1 MTEYTKFH
9 TVEAHEVKPGN
20 ILIEAPSETW
30 SGGHFQAAHLVT
42 EEDININEIVCV
54 STSQAH
60 KPLNLTE
67 TPVAIIKEGGAD
79 GSWEQVAKAV
89 EAVVKY
95 SEEMFNIT
103 SKIYSLKGRLHD
115 IKSWRE
121 NFAPSVPLAYGE
133 YESLVASHA
142 KLLDTMETAIE
153 YADKYF
159 IPASQYVYSTE
170 LGGNHHRWRHD

>member
-67 TPVAIIKEGGAD
+67 TPVAIIIRKGALM
-79 GSWEQVAKAV
+79 GVGNK
-89 EAVVKY
+89 
-95 SEEMFNIT
+95 
-103 SKIYSLKGRLHD
+103 SLKQL
-115 IKSWRE
+115 KQ
-121 NFAPSVPLAYGE
+121 
-133 YESLVASHA
+133 SLNIV
-142 KLLDTMETAIE
+142 KKCLI
-153 YADKYF
+153 
-159 IPASQYVYSTE
+159 
-170 LGGNHHRWRHD
+170 